1 MVRYR
6 VAHTNQPA
14 VTFMKLDNFDNLLT
28 PERMERLNTLS
39 PKACPHTSRGGTTH
53 QDPNTD
59 MAFGLVASEEAED
72 QRKKT

>member
-1 MVRYR
+1 MVSYR

-39 PKACPHTSRGGTTH
+39 PKAVVRGIRLEET
-53 QDPNTD
+53 
-59 MAFGLVASEEAED
+59 ASEWG
-72 QRKKT
+72 QHL